1 MLERR
6 DAIRRNPQNDNFT
19 REQRK
24 ENQAGTKI
32 EETPVPPMLQLR
44 KSLLLMIVGRKRA
57 LQVT

>member
-44 KSLLLMIVGRKRA
+44 KKKSITDDRRS
-57 LQVT
+57 